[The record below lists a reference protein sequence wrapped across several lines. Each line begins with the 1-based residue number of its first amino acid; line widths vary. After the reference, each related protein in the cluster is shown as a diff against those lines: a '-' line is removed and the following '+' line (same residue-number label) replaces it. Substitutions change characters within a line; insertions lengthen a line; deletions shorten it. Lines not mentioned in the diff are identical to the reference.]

1 MDTWVIPGSPLEG
14 GRGWRIWYSQPGSDP
29 FTPKPVQVFR
39 RGQPQIVLEQPWE
52 ALPLMPSLGR
62 QVGVATVTL
71 QAPVP
76 GAMYQVV
83 VPEIGPQPFSWR
95 TLPVSIDG
103 TLEGAKVPGVS
114 FLFASC
120 FWFNADRE
128 GSYSSGVQDLTR
140 LADPSFKLL
149 IGDQVYQDWPWAAEI
164 EAPAEKRYA
173 DRYKEY
179 WGDETYRALLQSSP
193 NFLLADDH
201 EFWNDYPERQLQFA
215 HTWTADERETYGKVA
230 KSLYHYFQGS
240 ASPGLPWQQFEIGKA
255 KKDHHVHFFI
265 ADTRSERT
273 PIATDPPQV
282 PHFFSEQQWAA
293 LQDWVGSLDGPGIL
307 VLGQP
312 LYSHPGWW
320 KDHTLP
326 DFTKDHAT
334 LCTLLAQSLRAGDG
348 KLPHDIL
355 MLSGDIHIGR
365 YTVGRIAGIT
375 PFNEVHEL
383 VASAASRIAPDMRT
397 PTPQAP
403 PSKVAVPSGPETI
416 RFDVEMMM
424 ASGMPTLTNNIGVVS
439 MSPGT
444 AAPDTGQPRV
454 RFGLEIWQVRPYDTR
469 HLLGRLFHRPKPMG
483 QLTRIFAK
491 ELQLR

>member
-14 GRGWRIWYSQPGSDP
+14 GKGWRIWYSQPGSDP
-29 FTPKPVQVFR
+29 FTPQPVQVAR
-39 RGQPQIVLEQPWE
+39 RGQPQTVQQQWDL
-52 ALPLMPSLGR
+52 LPSLASLGR

-71 QAPVP
+71 EDPAPGGV
-76 GAMYQVV
+76 YQVV
-83 VPEIGPQPFSWR
+83 VPEVGPQPFSWR
-95 TLPVSIDG
+95 TLPDAIDV

-120 FWFNADRE
+120 YWINADRE
-128 GSYSSGVQDLTR
+128 GSYSAGVQELTR
-140 LADPSFKLL
+140 LAQPSFKLL
-149 IGDQVYQDWPWAAEI
+149 IGDQVYQDWPWAAELVATPL
-164 EAPAEKRYA
+164 ERYA
-173 DRYKEY
+173 GRYKEY

-215 HTWTADERETYGKVA
+215 HTWKPESRDEYGA
-230 KSLYHYFQGS
+230 AATTLYRYFQGS
-240 ASPGLPWQQFEIGKA
+240 ASPGLPWQQFQIGN
-255 KKDHHVHFFI
+255 VHFFI
-265 ADTRSERT
+265 ADTRSQRD
-273 PIATDPPQV
+273 PMITDPKPEV
-282 PHFFSEQQWAA
+282 PHFFKEPQWAA
-293 LQDWVGSLDGPGIL
+293 LQQWAGTLNGPGIL

-312 LYSHPGWW
+312 LYSHPGGW

-326 DFTKDHAT
+326 DFTQDHT
-334 LCTLLAQSLRAGDG
+334 RLCTLLAQTLQEAPG

-397 PTPQAP
+397 PTPKPP
-403 PSKVAVPSGPETI
+403 PSKVAVQSDQRTI
-416 RFDVEMMM
+416 RFDVEMMV
-424 ASGMPTLTNNIGVVS
+424 ASGMPTLTNNIGVVNL
-439 MSPGT
+439 SPGT
-444 AAPDTGQPRV
+444 AAPNGQPRV

-469 HLLGRLFHRPKPMG
+469 HLLGRLLHRPKPMG
-483 QLTRIFAK
+483 QLTRVFAK
-491 ELQLR
+491 EVQLR